1 MAQADSKN
9 SITAPVDTTRRRF
22 LAVAAAGSIVGA
34 GSLAAAAMAPNVPAA
49 VTVPPAPAIAGPA
62 TLHDPVFGLIEAHRK
77 AEVRWAAS
85 LQELERL
92 EKAGVN
98 GSDVDEQPCHDASK
112 AFDAVVIVGATTL
125 PGILAKLAYLQ
136 NIAEHDAWM
145 LNRKGS
151 AIRLIEG
158 FAASIASV
166 WAVQS

>member
-22 LAVAAAGSIVGA
+22 LAVAAVGSVVGV
-34 GSLAAAAMAPNVPAA
+34 GSLTAAAMAPNVPAA
-49 VTVPPAPAIAGPA
+49 VTVPLAPA
-62 TLHDPVFGLIEAHRK
+62 LHDPVFGLIEAHRK
-77 AEVRWAAS
+77 AEVRWSAS

-112 AFDAVVIVGATTL
+112 ALDAVVIVGATTL

-151 AIRLIEG
+151 AIRLLEG
-158 FAASIASV
+158 FAASIANV
-166 WAVQS
+166 LAVQS